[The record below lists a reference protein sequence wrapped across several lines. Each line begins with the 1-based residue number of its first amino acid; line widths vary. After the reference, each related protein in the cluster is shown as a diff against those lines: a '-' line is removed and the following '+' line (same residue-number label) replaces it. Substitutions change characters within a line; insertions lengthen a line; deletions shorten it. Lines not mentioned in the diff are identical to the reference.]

1 MSSAVARGSRPRG
14 PRPPSDYAVL
24 LRAVQQAGLMD
35 RRYGYYA
42 VKAAVLL
49 AAGVGVA
56 TVFVLVGD
64 SWWQL
69 LTAAVLGVL
78 LAHAGFLGHDAAHRQ
93 IFATGPANERAAL
106 LVGTLVTGMS
116 VAWWNSKH
124 NRHHAAPNQID
135 RDPDIDPTV
144 LHWYPVAVVHRSRP
158 ARFLRRHQ
166 GWWFFPLLTLEGV
179 NLHVQAFRVVL
190 GRAAGR
196 RRAETVLLAARWGGY
211 LTVLLLV
218 LSPVRAAVF
227 LGVQLAVVG
236 VYLGCCFAPNHK
248 GMPVLPA
255 AARVDF
261 LRRQVLTSR
270 NVTGTRLTTLAMGGL
285 NYQIEHHL
293 FPSMPRPNLRRAQP
307 LVRRFCAEHAIT
319 YTETTVPRSYRIVIR
334 HLNHVGLRG
343 ADPFRCPVAAT
354 LRPRT

>member
-1 MSSAVARGSRPRG
+1 MQVEHYLQAPSADYNVNALVLTPDGSR
-14 PRPPSDYAVL
+14 VI
-24 LRAVQQAGLMD
+24 AGGAFANVSGVPA
-35 RRYGYYA
+35 YGYHA

-49 AAGVGVA
+49 LAGVGVA
-56 TVFVLVGD
+56 TVLGLVGD

-69 LTAAVLGVL
+69 LTAALLGG
-78 LAHAGFLGHDAAHRQ
+78 AAGPRRVPGPRRGAPADLRHRP
-93 IFATGPANERAAL
+93 GNERAAL

-116 VAWWNSKH
+116 LAWWNSKH

-144 LHWYPVAVVHRSRP
+144 LHWYPAAVVHRSRP

-236 VYLGCCFAPNHK
+236 CTWGVVSRPTTRACRCCRRRLGWISC
-248 GMPVLPA
+248 
-255 AARVDF
+255 
-261 LRRQVLTSR
+261 
-270 NVTGTRLTTLAMGGL
+270 
-285 NYQIEHHL
+285 
-293 FPSMPRPNLRRAQP
+293 
-307 LVRRFCAEHAIT
+307 
-319 YTETTVPRSYRIVIR
+319 
-334 HLNHVGLRG
+334 VG
-343 ADPFRCPVAAT
+343 RC
-354 LRPRT
+354 